1 MHGMEGIR
9 FFTKLKTVTSR
20 WPNGIRSGAE
30 FIMPTMK

>member
-20 WPNGIRSGAE
+20 WPKSIKSGPE
-30 FIMPTMK
+30 FTMPTN